1 MSVYIFFYYTPICIL
16 FHYDVILFTYCIR
29 VITIWKD
36 LFDIVIFNPYFSNRG
51 ITFWSTSLLFL
62 DRSFI
67 YYLSSCV
74 LVAIVDLLVVVAVV
88 VVVGVVA
95 MLVLVSVVV
104 LLAVV
109 VLLVLAY
116 AYLLFES
123 FLLIWIW
130 GGSGCD
136 VVRWSGQS

>member
-1 MSVYIFFYYTPICIL
+1 MMLFYLHIVLESLQFGKTCLILSFSTRIFQIGVLL
-16 FHYDVILFTYCIR
+16 FGAHHY
-29 VITIWKD
+29 
-36 LFDIVIFNPYFSNRG
+36 YFSIG
-51 ITFWSTSLLFL
+51 S
-62 DRSFI
+62 SFI

-74 LVAIVDLLVVVAVV
+74 LVAIVDVLVVVAVV

-109 VLLVLAY
+109 VLLVLGY

-123 FLLIWIW
+123 FSLIWIW